1 MRRRWISPQRSFMH
15 LWMAR
20 WNNRLNAYAR
30 VQRFALG
37 EPHTAAEL
45 TLLQRYAIGPQTA
58 LRLELARKME
68 FDMIW
73 SDVRV
78 SLQQYF

>member
-1 MRRRWISPQRSFMH
+1 
-15 LWMAR
+15 
-20 WNNRLNAYAR
+20 

>member
-1 MRRRWISPQRSFMH
+1 
-15 LWMAR
+15 L
-20 WNNRLNAYAR
+20 
-30 VQRFALG
+30 
-37 EPHTAAEL
+37 HT
-45 TLLQRYAIGPQTA
+45 